1 MAESPDNLVLTYL
14 RRIDEKVDR
23 LAEDMREVK
32 SRLGIL
38 ESQYANLS
46 NRLDRLD
53 ERVGRPE
60 NRPGMHETPRFS
72 PHFQPPPA
80 ARFAASSSS

>member
-1 MAESPDNLVLTYL
+1 MAESPENLVLTYL

-32 SRLGIL
+32 SRPGIL
-38 ESQYANLS
+38 ESQYASLS

-53 ERVGRPE
+53 ERVARLE
-60 NRPGMHETPRFS
+60 NRLGLAEAT
-72 PHFQPPPA
+72 
-80 ARFAASSSS
+80 

>member
-38 ESQYANLS
+38 ESQYANLPT
-46 NRLDRLD
+46 RLDRQD
-53 ERVGRPE
+53 ERVGRLE
-60 NRPGMHETPRFS
+60 NSLGLT
-72 PHFQPPPA
+72 A
-80 ARFAASSSS
+80 AP

>member
-38 ESQYANLS
+38 ESQYASLS

-53 ERVGRPE
+53 ERVARPE
-60 NRPGMHETPRFS
+60 NRLGLAEAT
-72 PHFQPPPA
+72 
-80 ARFAASSSS
+80 

>member
-1 MAESPDNLVLTYL
+1 MAESQDNLVLTYL

-38 ESQYANLS
+38 ESQYASLS
-46 NRLDRLD
+46 NRLGLA
-53 ERVGRPE
+53 EA
-60 NRPGMHETPRFS
+60 T
-72 PHFQPPPA
+72 
-80 ARFAASSSS
+80 

>member
-1 MAESPDNLVLTYL
+1 MVESPENLVLTYL

-38 ESQYANLS
+38 ESQYASLS
-46 NRLDRLD
+46 NRLDRID
-53 ERVGRPE
+53 ERVGRME
-60 NRPGMHETPRFS
+60 NRLGLIDVS
-72 PHFQPPPA
+72 
-80 ARFAASSSS
+80 

>member
-1 MAESPDNLVLTYL
+1 MTDGPESLVLTYL

-38 ESQYANLS
+38 ESQYASLS

-53 ERVGRPE
+53 ERVGRLE
-60 NRPGMHETPRFS
+60 NRLGLAEAT
-72 PHFQPPPA
+72 
-80 ARFAASSSS
+80 

>member
-1 MAESPDNLVLTYL
+1 MTDGPENLVLTCL

-38 ESQYANLS
+38 ESQYASLS

-53 ERVGRPE
+53 ERVGRLE
-60 NRPGMHETPRFS
+60 NRLGLTEAT
-72 PHFQPPPA
+72 
-80 ARFAASSSS
+80 